1 MREGDRLAVA
11 RVHHPQVR
19 LCSQEPNRGPSL
31 PLSSFQIGISARS
44 QEVRVIFRSVLEEAS
59 TTYRSIF
66 GE

>member
-11 RVHHPQVR
+11 RIHHPQVR
-19 LCSQEPNRGPSL
+19 IGSQEPNRGPSL
-31 PLSSFQIGISARS
+31 PPSLLQIGISARS